1 MNYWFGHQGYEYVD
15 LGRFWQ
21 LFLLVGLFLW
31 LGLMGRALAPAF
43 RKKEENKHLL
53 ALFVVASAAI
63 ALFYGAGIM
72 WGRQT
77 NLAVAEYWRWWVVHL
92 WVEGFFEVF
101 ATVVIA
107 FLFTRMGLLRAS
119 TATAAVLFSSTIF
132 LTGGIIGTFHHLY
145 FTGTPTAILALGATF
160 SALEVVPLVLIGFE
174 AYENLT
180 LSRARPW
187 VRAYKWPIYFFI
199 GVAFWNLVGAGLFG
213 FLINPPIALY
223 YMQGLNTT
231 AVHGHTALFGV
242 YGLLGMGLLLF
253 CLKGLATHNVW
264 RTGVLSFSFWAINIG
279 LALMVLL
286 SLLPVGLAQTWA
298 SVEYGLWYA
307 RSAEFLQDDTLHVL
321 RWLRVIGDTVF
332 ALGIFGFVWF
342 VAGLKTGWSFSDRRE
357 ELGQGGEE
365 LDDAVSAASS

>member
-1 MNYWFGHQGYEYVD
+1 
-15 LGRFWQ
+15 
-21 LFLLVGLFLW
+21 
-31 LGLMGRALAPAF
+31 
-43 RKKEENKHLL
+43 L

-63 ALFYGAGIM
+63 AVFYLAGIM
-72 WGRQT
+72 WGPRT
-77 NLAVAEYWRWWVVHL
+77 NLAIAEYWRWWVVHL

-107 FLFTRMGLLRAS
+107 FLFTRMGLLRAA
-119 TATAAVLFSSTIF
+119 TATAAVIFSSTVF
-132 LTGGIIGTFHHLY
+132 LFGGIIGTFHHLY

-187 VRAYKWPIYFFI
+187 VRAYRWPIYFFI

-231 AVHGHTALFGV
+231 PVHGHTALFGV
-242 YGLLGMGLLLF
+242 YGLLGMGLMLF
-253 CLKGLATHNVW
+253 CLKGLTTHNIW
-264 RTGVLSFSFWAINIG
+264 RTGVLGFAFWAINIG

-286 SLLPVGLAQTWA
+286 SVLPVGLLQTWA

-307 RSAEFLQDDTLHVL
+307 RSADFLQDGTLNVL
-321 RWLRVIGDTVF
+321 RWMRVVGDTIFAIGVA
-332 ALGIFGFVWF
+332 ALGWF
-342 VAGLKTGWSFSDRRE
+342 VAGLKTGWSLRPE
-357 ELGQGGEE
+357 PEPEMQ
-365 LDDAVSAASS
+365 AAPDESLAAGAGRSS